1 METVIPPDDSSTINS
16 PDDFELIALME
27 LLSFED
33 IAFTSINYYLSTM
46 FQSEEPPPPLLISS
60 TGNRRLFINYQ
71 GPVDNLEPHD
81 VVFKFA
87 HQIHSAA
94 ISASDRIQR
103 MKAFMRRNIHV
114 FIIERIIS
122 PQSKSHIN
130 VIEGQIEWRIPSR
143 AIDYQSRLSISDN
156 WKTGA
161 LSHVKEVI
169 NRYMSTCCSK
179 YHE

>member
-1 METVIPPDDSSTINS
+1 METVIPPDDSSTINR

-46 FQSEEPPPPLLISS
+46 FHSEEPPPPLFISS

-71 GPVDNLEPHD
+71 GPVDNREPHD

-87 HQIHSAA
+87 HQIHAVA
-94 ISASDRIQR
+94 VSASDRIRR
-103 MKAFMRRNIHV
+103 MQAFTYRNIHA

-122 PQSKSHIN
+122 PQPKPQIN
-130 VIEGQIEWRIPSR
+130 VIEGQIEWRIPSPE
-143 AIDYQSRLSISDN
+143 IKYQSRLSISDN
-156 WKTGA
+156 WKPGA
-161 LSHVKEVI
+161 LNYVKQVI
-169 NRYMSTCCSK
+169 NRYQHTRCAN